1 MKSILTAAALAL
13 LTATGAQA
21 ANIPAADAGQVREI
35 KLNNGQDIRD
45 AGSSSVSAT
54 VGAPTEL
61 SISVLPPRDRVEA
74 GYKAG
79 SVITSSTFGGA
90 PVVSVGAR

>member
-1 MKSILTAAALAL
+1 MKSILTAAALAF
-13 LTATGAQA
+13 LTATAAQA

-35 KLNNGQDIRD
+35 TLINGQDILD
-45 AGSSSVSAT
+45 AGSSSISVT
-54 VGAPTEL
+54 VGVPTEL
-61 SISVLPPRDRVEA
+61 PVSVLAPRDRVEA

-79 SVITSSTFGGA
+79 SVVIGSTFSGT